1 MTEKIAL
8 FYLLTKRFCPIIS
21 MMNDKDKKDNKVE
34 APTPGGVGVPTDSV
48 GKEEGQELCPKCG
61 NLMVKEGRESV
72 CSSCSDDL
80 DFFGE
85 DEEPKD
91 GE

>member
-1 MTEKIAL
+1 
-8 FYLLTKRFCPIIS
+8 
-21 MMNDKDKKDNKVE
+21 MMNDKDKKPEENQE
-34 APTPGGVGVPTDSV
+34 G
-48 GKEEGQELCPKCG
+48 EGQELCPKCG
-61 NLMVKEGRESV
+61 NLMVKEGGESV

-91 GE
+91 SE